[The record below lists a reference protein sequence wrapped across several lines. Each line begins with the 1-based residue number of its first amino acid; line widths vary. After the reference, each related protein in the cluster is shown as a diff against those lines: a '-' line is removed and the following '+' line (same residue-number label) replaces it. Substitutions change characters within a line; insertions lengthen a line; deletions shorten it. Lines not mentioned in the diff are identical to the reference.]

1 MALERDNTAERLARI
16 DKLIAEN
23 KSIPAVQQ
31 IARLQA
37 SLIVVSLSQ
46 GPSLAVGRTPRRIAS
61 ALSTFSGASLS
72 PHRRATLP
80 RPTPPGEE
88 TPDMTDA
95 KQLVALRAWPGWPWK
110 TLDPLAVEVA
120 TMGRLR
126 EAVDEADR
134 LRGERMVSRSHSGLS
149 NSTAQVPVSDFSYL
163 EHRSNVFYKRLRI
176 ELHRVLRRSVPLSTW
191 KGWD

>member
-16 DKLIAEN
+16 DKLLADM
-23 KSIPAVQQ
+23 KPTPAQPQ
-31 IARLQA
+31 IARLQR
-37 SLIVVSLSQ
+37 Q
-46 GPSLAVGRTPRRIAS
+46 GPDIALERDNTAERLVRI
-61 ALSTFSGASLS
+61 
-72 PHRRATLP
+72 
-80 RPTPPGEE
+80 
-88 TPDMTDA
+88 DA
-95 KQLVALRAWPGWPWK
+95 KQLVALREWPGWPWK

-120 TMGRLR
+120 TIGRLR

-134 LRGERMVSRSHSGLS
+134 LRGERMVGRSHAGSS
-149 NSTAQVPVSDFSYL
+149 NSTAQVPVSDFSDL

>member
-1 MALERDNTAERLARI
+1 MALERDNAAERLARIDKLLADMKLTPAQPPIARLQASLLVVSLRQRDNTAERLARI
-16 DKLIAEN
+16 
-23 KSIPAVQQ
+23 
-31 IARLQA
+31 
-37 SLIVVSLSQ
+37 
-46 GPSLAVGRTPRRIAS
+46 
-61 ALSTFSGASLS
+61 
-72 PHRRATLP
+72 
-80 RPTPPGEE
+80 
-88 TPDMTDA
+88 DA

-110 TLDPLAVEVA
+110 TLDPLAVAVA

-134 LRGERMVSRSHSGLS
+134 LSGEGMVGRSHSGSS
-149 NSTAQVPVSDFSYL
+149 NSTAQVPVFDFSYL

>member
-1 MALERDNTAERLARI
+1 MALERDNAAERLARIDKLLADMKPTPAQPQIARLQASLLVVSLGQRDNTAERLARI
-16 DKLIAEN
+16 D
-23 KSIPAVQQ
+23 
-31 IARLQA
+31 AR
-37 SLIVVSLSQ
+37 
-46 GPSLAVGRTPRRIAS
+46 
-61 ALSTFSGASLS
+61 
-72 PHRRATLP
+72 
-80 RPTPPGEE
+80 
-88 TPDMTDA
+88 
-95 KQLVALRAWPGWPWK
+95 QLMALRAWPGWPWK

-134 LRGERMVSRSHSGLS
+134 LSGERMVGRSHSGSS
-149 NSTAQVPVSDFSYL
+149 NSTAQVPVSDFSDL

>member
-1 MALERDNTAERLARI
+1 MALERDNPAERLARI
-16 DKLIAEN
+16 DKLMSEN
-23 KSIPAVQQ
+23 KPIPAVQQ
-31 IARLQA
+31 IAGLQA
-37 SLIVVSLSQ
+37 SLMVVSLLQ
-46 GPSLAVGRTPRRIAS
+46 GPSLTVGRTPRRVAS
-61 ALSTFSGASLS
+61 ALSMFSGASVS

-134 LRGERMVSRSHSGLS
+134 LRGERMVGRSHSDSS
-149 NSTAQVPVSDFSYL
+149 NTTAQVPVSDFSDL
-163 EHRSNVFYKRLRI
+163 ENRSNVFYRRLRI
-176 ELHRVLRRSVPLSTW
+176 ELHRVLKRGVPLSEW
-191 KGWD
+191 AGWD

>member
-134 LRGERMVSRSHSGLS
+134 LRGERIVSRSHSGLS